1 MQCEADY
8 FVLLIILSVATTHA
22 ATSSGDCYTFP
33 EGFMLGSATA
43 SYQIEGGWKEDGK
56 SEQQDTTLF
65 CDLVPSN
72 TEILQTKI
80 DFLYHR
86 E

>member
-1 MQCEADY
+1 MQCEANY
-8 FVLLIILSVATTHA
+8 FVLLISLSVATIHA
-22 ATSSGDCYTFP
+22 GTSSGDRYAFP
-33 EGFMLGSATA
+33 GGFMLGSATA

-56 SEQQDTTLF
+56 SEQQDTNLLS
-65 CDLVPSN
+65 DLVPSN
-72 TEILQTKI
+72 TEILRTKI